1 MEYAM
6 VTGRMSSGKKERG
19 NRVLRREGL
28 GASQAIN
35 LLYDR
40 IIEEG
45 SAEFI
50 TGGGRRFDPE
60 RWRTAAGFVDALSQ
74 EHATRFDEM
83 APGQVRCARLSA
95 RGLM

>member
-1 MEYAM
+1 MSYAM
-6 VTGRMSSGKKERG
+6 VTGRMSSGKKERA
-19 NRVLRREGL
+19 NRILRREGL

-50 TGGGRRFDPE
+50 TGVRRGFDPE
-60 RWRTAAGFVDALSQ
+60 RWKEAAGFVDALPQ
-74 EHATRFDEM
+74 ERATRFDEM
-83 APGQVRCARLSA
+83 ASGQVRCDRLAA